1 MTLSAFSSRF
11 PRTVPRAFFFLLLAI
26 SPVARSMAQPVLDT
40 RFEANAQSLPGSVKW
55 FWSFQGAASIEN
67 GTLELVPRNN
77 QLEALAYVS
86 PPSTALVL
94 SEGKRIRFS
103 FAFCVTKPIP
113 AGDGFRI
120 GLFDSNG
127 APRVRAGNFYKE
139 PFAQPYRGYALW
151 TNLGSGGPEATT
163 IRRREAGQSGR
174 LLSDSEAYSVLKKDG
189 GLGLALGEAY
199 EYEGWITLA
208 DLGSQGVEVKYA
220 LAGMEPVG
228 VVDNTAPFRRF
239 DTIGVFFRPAGSAL
253 SIRRMTV
260 TEESV
265 SRP

>member
-1 MTLSAFSSRF
+1 MKFPAFSSRF
-11 PRTVPRAFFFLLLAI
+11 LRPIPGQFFLLLLAI
-26 SPVARSMAQPVLDT
+26 APVARSTAQPILDT
-40 RFEANAQSLPGSVKW
+40 RFEANAQSLPDSAKW

-67 GTLELVPRNN
+67 GKLELTPRNN
-77 QLEALAYVS
+77 QLEALAYLS
-86 PPSTALVL
+86 PPASALVL
-94 SEGKRIRFS
+94 SEGKRIRLS
-103 FAFCVTKPIP
+103 FVFRVTQPIP

-127 APRVRAGNFYKE
+127 SARVRTGNFYKE
-139 PFAQPYRGYALW
+139 PFAQNYRGYSLW

-163 IRRREAGQSGR
+163 IRRREAGPSGR
-174 LLSDSEAYSVLKKDG
+174 LLSDSDAHSVMKKDAG
-189 GLGLALGEAY
+189 PGLALGEAY

-208 DLGSQGVEVKYA
+208 DRGAQGVEMRYS

-239 DTIGVFFRPAGSAL
+239 DTLGIFFRPAGSAL

-260 TEESV
+260 TEEPG